1 MYFKSNYNVNLMYDF
16 LAGKEARKNGAAAFN
31 IRAAEVYRKMGE
43 DDHKI
48 LKESIPEETEITLS
62 IKAVKREGA
71 KLFDKIGLQVSS

>member
-1 MYFKSNYNVNLMYDF
+1 
-16 LAGKEARKNGAAAFN
+16 
-31 IRAAEVYRKMGE
+31 MGE
-43 DDHKI
+43 DNYKI